1 MMIWSKNVANKFMRK
16 YIVYRINRVG
26 GGTGGTGIWSSCIS
40 TTIVCRKKI
49 YKARCHTAGPK
60 I

>member
-26 GGTGGTGIWSSCIS
+26 GGTGGTGIWSSCIYNYS
-40 TTIVCRKKI
+40 LSEKNIQG
-49 YKARCHTAGPK
+49 HTAGPK